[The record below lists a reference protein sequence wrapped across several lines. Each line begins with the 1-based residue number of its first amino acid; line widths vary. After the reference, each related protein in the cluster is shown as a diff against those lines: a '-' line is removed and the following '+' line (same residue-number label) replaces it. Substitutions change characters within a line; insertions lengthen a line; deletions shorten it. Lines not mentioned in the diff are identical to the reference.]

1 MNGRTDAR
9 TVHDEAFELIPWLVN
24 GRISRSEQESVER
37 HLLQCDACRL
47 EVEEQRRLRQAI
59 RRDIS
64 KVEYAPQASLQ
75 KLLARID
82 ASERGL
88 DVDDEQLVHEAAP
101 KPAPVESPRPVVIDS
116 AAQPVARSQVIV
128 RDSLRAEAQLTPAQV
143 RRPLEQYLGRY
154 SADRVLVRRISRAV
168 LRESRRQ
175 QVPPSLIAAVLVT
188 ENTTLTPAA
197 ESSVGAQGLMQVMP
211 MHAGARLCN
220 SADLVDVD
228 SNICHGTLILARNLR
243 ATSSPAAALLR
254 YNGCVKGTNT
264 PDCHRYPAKVLA
276 RASQVRHEILL
287 ATQVL
292 PPAAIDSLRPVAL
305 AGS

>member
-1 MNGRTDAR
+1 MQFVTLMEGRPMHTIVA
-9 TVHDEAFELIPWLVN
+9 TTAAAGLAGAIIVSGPK
-24 GRISRSEQESVER
+24 GPSRVENPR
-37 HLLQCDACRL
+37 
-47 EVEEQRRLRQAI
+47 
-59 RRDIS
+59 
-64 KVEYAPQASLQ
+64 P
-75 KLLARID
+75 
-82 ASERGL
+82 
-88 DVDDEQLVHEAAP
+88 DVVRAAAVAAP
-101 KPAPVESPRPVVIDS
+101 TR
-116 AAQPVARSQVIV
+116 AATVS
-128 RDSLRAEAQLTPAQV
+128 DSLRAEARLTPAQV

-168 LRESRRQ
+168 LRESKRQ

-243 ATSSPAAALLR
+243 ATRSPAAALLR

-264 PDCHRYPAKVLA
+264 PDCYRYPAKVLA
-276 RASQVRHEILL
+276 RASQVRREILL
-287 ATQVL
+287 ASQVL
-292 PPAAIDSLRPVAL
+292 PPAAIDSLRPVAF